1 MQTVTLEAKDRA
13 NMGTSNSRR
22 MRRDGLIP
30 AVLYGKKL
38 ANVHLALDAEA
49 FDAAVRHHSRILD
62 LKMPAGTT
70 EKAIIK
76 EVQWDTFGE
85 EVLHVDL
92 GRIALDDKI
101 QIRVPLRFT
110 GDPKGVAAGG
120 HLEVQMHEPMVEC
133 LAGAI
138 PDEIKIDVSH
148 LELDQIMR
156 VKDVTGLPAGVKL
169 HEHENA
175 VVCHCKPPHIEEVP
189 LAGAPAEGAAAT
201 GTEPEVITKG
211 KKEEE
216 GEAAEGAAEKK
227 EGGKK

>member
-13 NMGTSNSRR
+13 SLGTSNSRR
-22 MRRDGLIP
+22 LRRDGLIP
-30 AVLYGKKL
+30 AVLYGKKQP
-38 ANVHLALDAEA
+38 NVHITLDAEA
-49 FDAAVRHHSRILD
+49 FDAAVRHHSRVLD
-62 LKMPAGTT
+62 LKLPGGTM

-76 EVQWDTFGE
+76 EVQWDTFGD

-101 QIRVPLRFT
+101 HIRVPLRFT

-120 HLEVQMHEPMVEC
+120 HLEVQIHEPMIEC

-138 PDEIKIDVSH
+138 PEDIRIDVSH

-156 VKDVTGLPAGVKL
+156 VRDVKGLPAGVKL
-169 HEHENA
+169 LQLEDA
-175 VVCHCKPPHIEEVP
+175 VVCHVKPPHIEVLPEV
-189 LAGAPAEGAAAT
+189 AAPEAAAAAA
-201 GTEPEVITKG
+201 EPEVIAKG

-216 GEAAEGAAEKK
+216 GEGEAAPEK
-227 EGGKK
+227 EGGKEKK